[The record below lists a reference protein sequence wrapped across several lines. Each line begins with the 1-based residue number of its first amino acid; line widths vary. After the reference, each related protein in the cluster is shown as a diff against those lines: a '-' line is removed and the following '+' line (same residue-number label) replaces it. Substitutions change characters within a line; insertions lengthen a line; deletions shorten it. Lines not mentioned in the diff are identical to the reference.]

1 MPFQQLIE
9 INQNQ
14 LDDQKFQTLNESQML
29 LLEEVSKEY
38 NAGFL
43 ALNQLP
49 SKTVTFYGGSR
60 IKIESE
66 SYLQT
71 KNLARDFA
79 KKGWGVV
86 SGGGPGIMAA
96 SLEGA
101 KIENGKSA
109 GFRIDLY
116 NEKPVIL
123 GDVDLLFKHFSVR
136 KYMLRQSDVFVFA
149 PGGIGT
155 LDELMENLTLI
166 ATHKHPL
173 KPIFLLDS
181 KFWKGYFDWFKQILL
196 RERQTINKDFF
207 TSIKIVDTT
216 QEVMAALYK

>member
-1 MPFQQLIE
+1 MSFEQLIE

-14 LDDQKFQTLNESQML
+14 IYEQKFQTLNESQML
-29 LLEEVSKEY
+29 LLEEISKEY
-38 NAGFL
+38 KAGFV
-43 ALNQLP
+43 ALNCLP

-60 IKIESE
+60 IKTKSE
-66 SYLQT
+66 TYLQT

-79 KKGWGVV
+79 KKGWGIV
-86 SGGGPGIMAA
+86 SGGGPGIMTA

-123 GDVDLLFKHFSVR
+123 GDLDLLFKHFSVR

-166 ATHKHPL
+166 ATSKHPL

-196 RERQTINKDFF
+196 TERQTIGEDFF
-207 TSIKIVDTT
+207 SSIKIVDTT
-216 QEVMAALYK
+216 QDVMKNLYK